1 MRSNPAPPSSSPAG
15 GITVSPRLAGRIAGW
30 GILAM
35 AVLAPFAEFYVRQR
49 LVVSNDAGATATNL
63 AAHETLFR
71 LGIVAFLVV
80 IILDVVVAWGLY
92 VLFKPVSTSVSVLMA
107 WARLVFAVI
116 FAVAV
121 VNLLSAIHLVTD
133 PTYRAA
139 FQPTQRNAQMM
150 ASLDAF
156 NAGWAV
162 ALVFFGIHLI
172 LIGYL
177 AIKSGYM
184 PKLIGILLVIAGLG
198 YAADSF
204 TLFLVHDYVATAA
217 LFTFVGELVL
227 ALWLVIRGKTIPDTT
242 KTRSTRPGGH
252 PTTGTGGEA
261 GDVVKDPVTSRAD
274 MTPGAHR

>member
-1 MRSNPAPPSSSPAG
+1 VVG
-15 GITVSPRLAGRIAGW
+15 VDVSPRLAGRIAGW

-35 AVLAPFAEFYVRQR
+35 ALIAPFAEFYVRQR
-49 LVVSNDAGATATNL
+49 LVVPKDAGATATNL
-63 AAHETLFR
+63 IAHEALFR

-92 VLFKPVSTSVSVLMA
+92 VLLKPVSRSVSVLMA
-107 WARLVFAVI
+107 WARLVFAVL
-116 FAVAV
+116 FAVAL
-121 VNLLSAIHLVTD
+121 VNLLSAVHLVTD

-139 FQPTQRNAQMM
+139 FEPTQRNAQMM
-150 ASLDAF
+150 ASLHAF
-156 NAGWAV
+156 STGWAV

-177 AIKSGYM
+177 ALKSGYM
-184 PKLIGILLVIAGLG
+184 PNLVGILLVLAGLG

-204 TLFLVHDYVATAA
+204 ILFLVPDYVATAA

-242 KTRSTRPGGH
+242 DTQASRPNGH
-252 PTTGTGGEA
+252 HVTGTSGETSD
-261 GDVVKDPVTSRAD
+261 GVKDPATSRA
-274 MTPGAHR
+274 

>member
-1 MRSNPAPPSSSPAG
+1 MRNNPAQTSSRTAAG
-15 GITVSPRLAGRIAGW
+15 INVSPRLAGRIAGW
-30 GILAM
+30 GILAIALM
-35 AVLAPFAEFYVRQR
+35 APFAEFYVRQR
-49 LVVSNDAGATATNL
+49 LVVREDAGATAINL

-92 VLFKPVSTSVSVLMA
+92 VLLKPVSQSVAVLMA
-107 WARLVFAVI
+107 WARLAFAVI

-121 VNLLSAIHLVTD
+121 VSLLSAVHLVTD
-133 PTYRAA
+133 PTYQAA

-150 ASLDAF
+150 ASLNAF
-156 NAGWAV
+156 SAGWAV
-162 ALVFFGIHLI
+162 ALVFFGLHLI

-184 PKLIGILLVIAGLG
+184 PKLIGVLLVIAGMG

-204 TLFLVHDYVATAA
+204 TLFLVPGYVAVAA

-242 KTRSTRPGGH
+242 DTRTGRSGGH
-252 PTTGTGGEA
+252 PATGESGEA
-261 GDVVKDPVTSRAD
+261 GDVVKDPVTSRA
-274 MTPGAHR
+274 

>member
-1 MRSNPAPPSSSPAG
+1 MRSNSAQPSSRTAS

-30 GILAM
+30 AILAM
-35 AVLAPFAEFYVRQR
+35 ALIAPFAEFYVRQR
-49 LVVSNDAGATATNL
+49 LVVPKDPGATATNL
-63 AAHETLFR
+63 AAHEMLFR

-92 VLFKPVSTSVSVLMA
+92 VLLKPVSTSVAVLMA
-107 WARLVFAVI
+107 WARLVYTVI

-121 VNLLSAIHLVTD
+121 VNLLDAVHVVTD
-133 PTYRAA
+133 PTYQAA
-139 FQPTQRNAQMM
+139 FQPAQRNAQMM
-150 ASLDAF
+150 ASLNAF

-177 AIKSGYM
+177 AIQSGYL
-184 PKLIGILLVIAGLG
+184 PKLVGVLLVIAGLG
-198 YAADSF
+198 YAMDSF
-204 TLFLVHDYVATAA
+204 ILFLLPDYVATAA

-242 KTRSTRPGGH
+242 DTRTSRPDGH
-252 PTTGTGGEA
+252 PATGTSGEA
-261 GDVVKDPVTSRAD
+261 GDVAKDPVISRA
-274 MTPGAHR
+274 

>member
-1 MRSNPAPPSSSPAG
+1 MRNDLADLSPRTAV
-15 GITVSPRLAGRIAGW
+15 GIDVSPRLAGRIAGW

-35 AVLAPFAEFYVRQR
+35 ALIAPFAEFYVRQR
-49 LVVSNDAGATATNL
+49 LVVPKDAGATATNIT
-63 AAHETLFR
+63 AHESLFR

-92 VLFKPVSTSVSVLMA
+92 VLLKPVSRSVSVLMA

-121 VNLLSAIHLVTD
+121 VNLLSAVHLVTD
-133 PTYRAA
+133 PTYQAA
-139 FQPTQRNAQMM
+139 FEPTQLNAQMM
-150 ASLDAF
+150 ASLNAF
-156 NAGWAV
+156 SAGWAV

-177 AIKSGYM
+177 ALKSGYM
-184 PKLIGILLVIAGLG
+184 PKLVGILLVIAGLG

-204 TLFLVHDYVATAA
+204 ILFLVPDYVATAA

-227 ALWLVIRGKTIPDTT
+227 ALWLVFRGKTIPDTT
-242 KTRSTRPGGH
+242 DNRTSRPNGH
-252 PTTGTGGEA
+252 RETGTSGPTSEG
-261 GDVVKDPVTSRAD
+261 VKEPVTFRA
-274 MTPGAHR
+274 

>member
-1 MRSNPAPPSSSPAG
+1 MGNDLANLSPRTAVG
-15 GITVSPRLAGRIAGW
+15 VDVSPRLAGRIAGW

-35 AVLAPFAEFYVRQR
+35 ALIAPFAEFYVRQR
-49 LVVSNDAGATATNL
+49 LVVPGDAGATATNIT
-63 AAHETLFR
+63 AHETLFR

-92 VLFKPVSTSVSVLMA
+92 VLLKPVSRSVSVLMA

-121 VNLLSAIHLVTD
+121 VNLLSAVHLVTD

-139 FQPTQRNAQMM
+139 FEPTQLNAQMM
-150 ASLDAF
+150 ASLNAF

-177 AIKSGYM
+177 ALKSGYM
-184 PKLIGILLVIAGLG
+184 PKLVGILLVIAGLG

-204 TLFLVHDYVATAA
+204 ILFLVPDYVATAA
-217 LFTFVGELVL
+217 LFTFVGELVF
-227 ALWLVIRGKTIPDTT
+227 ALWLVIRGKTIPATTDTRT
-242 KTRSTRPGGH
+242 SRPSGH
-252 PTTGTGGEA
+252 RETGTSGG
-261 GDVVKDPVTSRAD
+261 VKDPLTTRA
-274 MTPGAHR
+274 

>member
-1 MRSNPAPPSSSPAG
+1 MRTDLANRSPRTAAG
-15 GITVSPRLAGRIAGW
+15 IDVSPRLAGRIAGW

-35 AVLAPFAEFYVRQR
+35 ALIAPFAEFYVRQR
-49 LVVSNDAGATATNL
+49 LVVPGDAGATATNIT
-63 AAHETLFR
+63 AHETLFR

-92 VLFKPVSTSVSVLMA
+92 VLLKPVSRSVSVLMA

-121 VNLLSAIHLVTD
+121 VNLLSAVHLITD
-133 PTYRAA
+133 PTSRAA
-139 FQPTQRNAQMM
+139 FQPTQLNAQMM
-150 ASLDAF
+150 ASLNAF
-156 NAGWAV
+156 SAGWAV

-177 AIKSGYM
+177 AWKSGYI
-184 PKLIGILLVIAGLG
+184 PKLVGILLVIAGLG

-204 TLFLVHDYVATAA
+204 IGFLVPDYVPTAA

-227 ALWLVIRGKTIPDTT
+227 ALWLVIRGKKIPDTT
-242 KTRSTRPGGH
+242 DTR
-252 PTTGTGGEA
+252 
-261 GDVVKDPVTSRAD
+261 TSRPNGHHVTGDAAKD
-274 MTPGAHR
+274 AVTARA